1 MVMGVLASGN
11 AFVGHL
17 TNKANLHKKA
27 AFKSYSFAT
36 CPRAGRTVKL
46 TQQVNI
52 AQRIRR
58 TGNRAWSVGAWS
70 VRAWSEENAPTRPS
84 RTLPRSTLRRHGFSK
99 HALRN
104 AMSPLR
110 IRRVESRGAKLE
122 IQIQDG

>member
-36 CPRAGRTVKL
+36 CPRAGRTAKL
-46 TQQVNI
+46 TQAINI
-52 AQRIRR
+52 DQRIRR
-58 TGNRAWSVGAWS
+58 TRDRAWS
-70 VRAWSEENAPTRPS
+70 VRAWSEENAPTRSPP
-84 RTLPRSTLRRHGFSK
+84 RTLPRSTLRRRGFSK
-99 HALRN
+99 HALKS

-110 IRRVESRGAKLE
+110 MRPVESRGAKLGT
-122 IQIQDG
+122 QI